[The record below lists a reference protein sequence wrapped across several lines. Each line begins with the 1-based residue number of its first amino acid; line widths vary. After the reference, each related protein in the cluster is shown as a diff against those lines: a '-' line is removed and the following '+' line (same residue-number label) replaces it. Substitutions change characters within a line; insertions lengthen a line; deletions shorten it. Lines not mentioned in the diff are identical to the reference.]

1 MTAATAP
8 INGLTPDDY
17 GNLAKRWLRV
27 EDAAAAGLY
36 RVDGPSGAAL
46 LNPNMGDR
54 GNVPGIVIPYYDP
67 ATGANV
73 HNRIRV
79 DDAVREEK
87 ATVTIKGEREPGPK
101 YMGGA
106 GERNHAYF
114 LRGTTEQDM
123 ANTELPI
130 IVVEGEFKTLAL
142 ARLARHE
149 TPTGRF
155 LAVGLSGIWNWQG
168 RIGKQ
173 TTADG
178 KRVDEKG
185 VIPCLR
191 RIEWKGRRVII
202 AFDADLQRKPQ
213 VAAARFKLSRELRS
227 AGAIVGYLD
236 WAEQDGKGV
245 DDWLA
250 AAGPGP
256 VLAAI
261 ADVDYDRTTGWKAL
275 LRRTKSEE
283 VKSLLINANIA
294 LRHAPEWEGAFEWDA
309 MRQRVR
315 LVAAVPI
322 GGTVPRDWIDDD
334 DVRTAIWMQS
344 EGVDVGRDTV
354 GPVVQALAKEAP
366 VHPVREFL
374 NSLRWDG
381 EPRVDGWLTRYMG
394 VAASSYAASVGRW
407 WLISAAARAF
417 EPGCQADHLLV
428 LEGPQGI
435 GKSTA
440 VSTLVGAEWFAD
452 DVPDLGNKDASLA
465 ALNSWVIELAELDTV
480 RKAEVTQLKAFIT
493 RKVEAFRP
501 PYGKS
506 MIQAPRS
513 CVFIGTTNRTDYLR
527 DESGNRRFWPVKC
540 GSIDREALAADRE
553 QIWAEAVAMF
563 KDGQKWWPDVTDGAV
578 LAQIEAEQAERI
590 DVDPWQAAVN
600 AFVADKDRVTVDAVL
615 AHLTKVIDPKTFE
628 ERGEAIVKRTQ
639 AEANRAGRCLKLA
652 GFEKG
657 RWREGDERVSGF
669 ERKK

>member
-8 INGLTPDDY
+8 SSGLTGDDY
-17 GNLAKRWLRV
+17 RNLTKRWLRA

-36 RVDGPSGAAL
+36 RVDGPTGGEKL
-46 LNPNMGDR
+46 GMKK
-54 GNVPGIVIPYYDP
+54 GNVPGICIPYFDP

-79 DDAVREEK
+79 DDAVRE
-87 ATVTIKGEREPGPK
+87 ARGTINIRGARELGPK

-106 GERNHAYF
+106 GERNRAYF
-114 LRGTTEQDM
+114 SRGTTEQDM
-123 ANTELPI
+123 VNTELPI
-130 IVVEGEFKTLAL
+130 IITEGEFKALAL

-155 LAVGLSGIWNWQG
+155 LPIGLSGVWNWQG

-178 KRVDEKG
+178 ERVDEKG

-202 AFDADLQRKPQ
+202 AFDADAQRKPQ
-213 VAAARFKLSRELRS
+213 VQAARFKLSRELRS
-227 AGAIVGYLD
+227 VGAEVGYLD

-250 AAGPGP
+250 AAGPDP
-256 VLAAI
+256 VLTAI
-261 ADVDYDRTTGWKAL
+261 AKVNPNRVTGWKAL
-275 LRRTKSEE
+275 LRRTESEK
-283 VKSLLINANIA
+283 VKPLLINADIA
-294 LRHAPEWEGAFEWDA
+294 LRHAPEWAGSLQWDA

-322 GGTVPRDWIDDD
+322 GGTVPRDWTDDD
-334 DVRTAIWMQS
+334 DVLTAIWMQS
-344 EGVDVGRDTV
+344 EGVEVGRDTV
-354 GPVVQALAKEAP
+354 GPVVQALAKDTQ

-374 NSLRWDG
+374 DSLRWDG

-394 VAASSYAASVGRW
+394 VAPSSYTASVGRW
-407 WLISAAARAF
+407 WLISAVARAF
-417 EPGCQADHLLV
+417 KPGCQADHLLV

-440 VSTLVGAEWFAD
+440 ISTLVGAEWFAD
-452 DVPDLGNKDASLA
+452 DVPDLANKDASLA
-465 ALNSWVIELAELDTV
+465 ALASWIIELGELDTV
-480 RKAEVTQLKAFIT
+480 RKAEVTQLKAYIT
-493 RKVEAFRP
+493 RRVEAFRP
-501 PYGKS
+501 PYGKA
-506 MIQAPRS
+506 MVQVPRS
-513 CVFIGTTNRTDYLR
+513 CVFIGTTNRSDYLK
-527 DESGNRRFWPVKC
+527 DESGNRRFWPVRC

-553 QIWAEAVAMF
+553 QLWAETVALF
-563 KDGQKWWPDVTDGAV
+563 KDGAKWWPDVTDGAV
-578 LAQIEAEQAERI
+578 LSQIEAEQAERI
-590 DVDPWQAAVN
+590 DTDPWQGAVN
-600 AFVADKDRVTVDAVL
+600 AFVADMDRVTVDAVL
-615 AHLTKVIDPKTFE
+615 AHLGKVVDPKTLE
-628 ERGEAIVKRTQ
+628 DRGEAIVKRTQ
-639 AEANRAGRCLKLA
+639 ADANRCGRCLRLA
-652 GFEKG
+652 GFEQSQ
-657 RWREGDERVSGF
+657 WREGDKRVRGF

>member
-1 MTAATAP
+1 MTAAAAP
-8 INGLTPDDY
+8 SNGLTLDDY
-17 GNLAKRWLRV
+17 RNLSKRWLRA

-36 RVDGPSGAAL
+36 RVDGVTGRETLGMKKGS
-46 LNPNMGDR
+46 
-54 GNVPGIVIPYYDP
+54 VPGICVPYFDP

-79 DDAVREEK
+79 DDAVRE
-87 ATVTIKGEREPGPK
+87 ARGTINIKGEREPGPK

-114 LRGTTEQDM
+114 PRGTTEQDM
-123 ANTELPI
+123 ANPELPV
-130 IVVEGEFKTLAL
+130 IVTEGEFKALAL

-149 TPTGRF
+149 TTTGRF
-155 LAVGLSGIWNWQG
+155 LPIGLSGVWNWRG

-173 TTADG
+173 ATADG
-178 KRVDEKG
+178 KRVDEYG
-185 VIPCLR
+185 IIPCLR
-191 RIEWKGRRVII
+191 RIECKGRRVIV
-202 AFDADLQRKPQ
+202 AFDSDAQRKPQ
-213 VAAARFKLSRELRS
+213 VQAARFKLSRELRS
-227 AGAIVGYLD
+227 VGAEVGYLD
-236 WAEQDGKGV
+236 WDEQAGKGI
-245 DDWLA
+245 DDWLS

-261 ADVDYDRTTGWKAL
+261 AEVNPDRTTGWKAL
-275 LRRTKSEE
+275 LRRTENGK
-283 VKSLLINANIA
+283 VKQLLINADLT
-294 LRHAPEWEGAFEWDA
+294 LRHAPEWQGAFEWNS
-309 MRQRVR
+309 MRQRAR

-322 GGTVPRDWIDDD
+322 GGTVPRDWTDDD

-374 NSLRWDG
+374 GSLRWDG
-381 EPRVDGWLTRYMG
+381 EPRVDSWLTRYMG
-394 VAASSYAASVGRW
+394 VAPSSYVSSVGRW
-407 WLISAAARAF
+407 WVLSAVARAF
-417 EPGCQADHLLV
+417 HPGCQADHLLV

-440 VSTLVGAEWFAD
+440 ISTLVGAEWFAD
-452 DVPDLGNKDASLA
+452 DLPDLGDKDASLA

-480 RKAEVTQLKAFIT
+480 RKAETTQLKAFIT
-493 RKVEAFRP
+493 RKQEAFRP

-506 MIQAPRS
+506 MIQAQRS
-513 CVFIGTTNRTDYLR
+513 CVFVGTTNRTDYLK

-553 QIWAEAVAMF
+553 QIWGEAVALF
-563 KDGQKWWPDVTDGAV
+563 KDGAKWWPDVTDGAV
-578 LAQIEAEQAERI
+578 LALIEQEQAERI
-590 DVDPWQAAVN
+590 DTDPWQGAVN
-600 AFVADKDRVTVDAVL
+600 AYVVNKDRVTIDAVL
-615 AHLTKVIDPKTFE
+615 AHLSKVNDPTTFQ

-639 AEANRAGRCLKLA
+639 QDANRAGRCLRLA
-652 GFEKG
+652 GFEQG
-657 RWREGDERVSGF
+657 RWRDGDERVRGF